1 MVNFVAFVVCE
12 RLRRSWLWKKS
23 LENWFGTI
31 QAKIRNRLQFYKW
44 NPFKTESDQ
53 KKSSL
58 KNWYTVFCAK
68 IGQNGP
74 IFWRLFVIFWR
85 LFVIFIFFGANLQ
98 LFYNFFIKS
107 KIITKKNKISSQILF
122 FFWPKLPLLW
132 SPKKVQKQRK
142 WISRFLGPDG
152 NMKKSLK
159 CNDIPRENWVKSS
172 LSKYAY
178 YRRLCSIT
186 GWIWHFCEKP

>member
-1 MVNFVAFVVCE
+1 M
-12 RLRRSWLWKKS
+12 
-23 LENWFGTI
+23 
-31 QAKIRNRLQFYKW
+31 
-44 NPFKTESDQ
+44 PD
-53 KKSSL
+53 
-58 KNWYTVFCAK
+58 
-68 IGQNGP
+68 
-74 IFWRLFVIFWR
+74 
-85 LFVIFIFFGANLQ
+85 IFFL
-98 LFYNFFIKS
+98 
-107 KIITKKNKISSQILF
+107 
-122 FFWPKLPLLW
+122 PKLPLLW

-186 GWIWHFCEKP
+186 GWIWHFCEKPSFSTIHLKKKVISQSKMYPNMILDLPYYISKNVKKNWTLTLKLNPACNGSHISMICDAAKSTFTKELYCRVISKSK